1 MKIIEKK
8 FKSTWFSSIFEF
20 ILEVIFLEFFFWN
33 FFPVKKISGIW
44 HFMPATPFLKSCVRP
59 WLSIYIL
66 RFASLI
72 TILELPY
79 EPVCSS
85 VGRLDG

>member
-59 WLSIYIL
+59 WLWYIL
-66 RFASLI
+66 VQLHCIADDFII
-72 TILELPY
+72 TAIK
-79 EPVCSS
+79 
-85 VGRLDG
+85 